1 MPQNLYI
8 TFILTAILSGC
19 ATHRMGNVIPAEN
32 NLYQV
37 ISIENTEEA
46 ALASALYSAETTCKQ
61 RQLRHIVLSH
71 KTEYKGIVSAEAG
84 EAIGKVLDIILSE
97 TGSKTPDVSGDNDY
111 RTTMQ
116 FKCESN

>member
-1 MPQNLYI
+1 MSKNLYI
-8 TFILTAILSGC
+8 TCMVAAILSGC

-37 ISIENTEEA
+37 ISVEKTEDA

-71 KTEYKGIVSAEAG
+71 KTEYKGIISAEAG
-84 EAIGKVLDIILSE
+84 ETIEKVLEIILSE
-97 TGSKTPDVSGDNDY
+97 TGKKAPDVSGDNDY

-116 FKCESN
+116 FKCESK

>member
-1 MPQNLYI
+1 MRQSLYI
-8 TFILTAILSGC
+8 AFITVVVLSAC
-19 ATHRMGNVIPAEN
+19 TTHKMGNVIPAEN

-37 ISIENTEEA
+37 ISVEKTEEA

-84 EAIGKVLDIILSE
+84 ETIEKVLEIILSE
-97 TGSKTPDVSGDNDY
+97 TGKKAPDVSGANDY
-111 RTTMQ
+111 RTTLP
-116 FKCESN
+116 FKCASK

>member
-1 MPQNLYI
+1 MRQSLYVVSI
-8 TFILTAILSGC
+8 AAVFLSGC

-37 ISIENTEEA
+37 ISVEKTEEA

-61 RQLRHIVLSH
+61 RQLRHIVLNH
-71 KTEYKGIVSAEAG
+71 KTEYKGMVSAEAG
-84 EAIGKVLDIILSE
+84 ETIEKVLEIILSE
-97 TGSKTPDVSGDNDY
+97 TGKKAPDVSGNNDY

-116 FKCESN
+116 FRCE